1 MYQAQTPRQLRGT
14 KVPHAMVYSQELKKM
29 CWPLDPVIYGNLSK
43 QAKGIWKLHA
53 EIFSLSTISNIKILE
68 AIKGLVE
75 KY

>member
-1 MYQAQTPRQLRGT
+1 MF
-14 KVPHAMVYSQELKKM
+14 
-29 CWPLDPVIYGNLSK
+29 WPLDPVTSRNLSK

-68 AIKGLVE
+68 AIKGLTIE